1 MTTTEFILRI
11 LVASAAGAVVGLERQ
26 WSNKS
31 AGLRTNTL
39 VALGAS
45 IFVILSTLV
54 TEHTGDPSRVLGQ
67 VVTGIG
73 FLGAGVI
80 FRQGFNVQGLTTAA
94 TLWCS
99 AANGALAGF
108 GYYSFAIICAILV
121 ITINLSFIFT
131 DRWMTNKQ
139 SKNKNKNI
147 HKDNTSFTEPS

>member
-1 MTTTEFILRI
+1 MSVTEFIFRI
-11 LVASAAGAVVGLERQ
+11 IIASAAGAVVGLERQ

-39 VALGAS
+39 VSLGAS
-45 IFVILSTLV
+45 IFVLLSTLA
-54 TEHTGDPSRVLGQ
+54 TAETGDPSRVLGQ

-99 AANGALAGF
+99 AAIGALAGF
-108 GYYSFAIICAILV
+108 GYYIFSLICAALV
-121 ITINLSFIFT
+121 ISINLSFILT
-131 DRWMTNKQ
+131 DKWLSQKKETKVKKTNHEVY
-139 SKNKNKNI
+139 S
-147 HKDNTSFTEPS
+147 E

>member
-1 MTTTEFILRI
+1 MTLLDFILRI
-11 LVASAAGAVVGLERQ
+11 LVASLSGAAVGFERE

-45 IFVILSTLV
+45 IFVLLSSLV
-54 TEHTGDPSRVLGQ
+54 TELTGDPSRVLGQ

-99 AANGALAGF
+99 AAIGAMAGF
-108 GYYSFAIICAILV
+108 GHFIFATLCALLV
-121 ITINLSFIFT
+121 IIINLSFVFT
-131 DRWMTNKQ
+131 DRWFSNRQTKKKN
-139 SKNKNKNI
+139 NKNSQ
-147 HKDNTSFTEPS
+147 SFFE

>member
-45 IFVILSTLV
+45 TFVILSSMV
-54 TEHTGDPSRVLGQ
+54 IKETGDPSRVLGQ

-80 FRQGFNVQGLTTAA
+80 FRTGFNVQGLTTAA

-99 AANGALAGF
+99 AAIGALSGF
-108 GYYSFAIICAILV
+108 GYFTFAIICALFV
-121 ITINLSFIFT
+121 ITINLSFIFY
-131 DRWMTNKQ
+131 DRFS
-139 SKNKNKNI
+139 SKMHKKNNNEDENPQFK
-147 HKDNTSFTEPS
+147 EPS